1 MVALIEANGGRS
13 MGTVDWSTDPGTE
26 PPGFP
31 RTRARAAD
39 LLPRLI
45 SAEAEHDLPVVEW
58 RLDHQGRLLG
68 EIRDGGVEAARSW
81 ADFFGTTVHELPDIT
96 NTAGNGQV
104 ATGLDDY
111 RGVTVVVKSR
121 T

>member
-1 MVALIEANGGRS
+1 
-13 MGTVDWSTDPGTE
+13 MGTPDRSTDADTE
-26 PPGFP
+26 PSGFP

-68 EIRDGGVEAARSW
+68 EIREGGMSATRCW
-81 ADFFGTTVHELPDIT
+81 ADFFGAAVHELPDIT
-96 NTAGNGQV
+96 NTSGNPQV